1 MIVVGIGGASG
12 SGKTRL
18 ACELAAALP
27 GSVVLSTDSYYLDQS
42 ALDRAELAAFNFDDP
57 EALDW
62 KLMAAHLGELKAGSG
77 VWVPRYNFATHSR
90 FAAPEW
96 TAPAE
101 ILILEGLFALWEPRV
116 RDLVD
121 LAVFLDAPPELCLA
135 RRIERDTSERDRTE
149 KSVREQWRRDVAPMF
164 ARHVLPTRELADM
177 VVDGTAPPARSAEAV
192 LARLCRLRDPGRG
205 GSR

>member
-12 SGKTRL
+12 SGKTRV
-18 ACELAAALP
+18 ACELAAALR
-27 GSVVLSTDSYYLDQS
+27 GSLVLSTDSYYLDQS

-77 VWVPRYNFATHSR
+77 VGVPRYNFATHSR

-116 RDLVD
+116 RELVD
-121 LAVFLDAPPELCLA
+121 LAVFLDAPLELCLA
-135 RRIERDTSERDRTE
+135 RRIERDTCERDRTE

-164 ARHVLPTRELADM
+164 ARHVLPTRGLADLI
-177 VVDGTAPPARSAEAV
+177 VDGTAPPARSAEAV
-192 LARLCRLRDPGRG
+192 LARLRRLRDLGRA

>member
-12 SGKTRL
+12 SGKTRV
-18 ACELAAALP
+18 ACELAAALR
-27 GSVVLSTDSYYLDQS
+27 GSLVLSTDSYYLDQS
-42 ALDRAELAAFNFDDP
+42 GLDWAELAAFNFDDP
-57 EALDW
+57 GALDW
-62 KLMAAHLGELKAGSG
+62 KLMAAHLVDLKAGSG
-77 VWVPRYNFATHSR
+77 VGVPRYNFATHSR

-116 RDLVD
+116 RELVD
-121 LAVFLDAPPELCLA
+121 LAVFLDAPLELCLA

-164 ARHVLPTRELADM
+164 VRHVLPTREFADM
-177 VVDGTAPPARSAEAV
+177 VVDGTAPPDRSAEAV
-192 LARLCRLRDPGRG
+192 LARLRRLRDPGQAGCR
-205 GSR
+205 

>member
-1 MIVVGIGGASG
+1 MNVVGIGGASG
-12 SGKTRL
+12 SGKTRV
-18 ACELAAALP
+18 ACELAAASP
-27 GSVVLSTDSYYLDQS
+27 GSLVLSTDSYYLDQS

-62 KLMAAHLGELKAGSG
+62 KLMAAHLGQLKAGSG
-77 VWVPRYNFATHSR
+77 VEVPRYNFATHSR

-96 TAPAE
+96 VAPAE
-101 ILILEGLFALWEPRV
+101 ILILEGLFALWDPSV
-116 RDLVD
+116 RGLVD

-149 KSVREQWRRDVAPMF
+149 ESVREQWRRDVAPMF
-164 ARHVLPTRELADM
+164 ARHVLPTRELADV
-177 VVDGTAPPARSAEAV
+177 VVDGTAPPARSAELV
-192 LARLCRLRDPGRG
+192 LARLRRPRDPGRP